1 MSGLQA
7 WATPGSGLPED
18 PPPPAQQPAG
28 QAPVPAPVRLAM
40 DRSELL
46 GGDIPLRPLGVSET
60 LDAAITSVRR
70 NPRAVLG
77 LALILT
83 SAVQVIL
90 TLAAYFLVGRSATGE
105 VTPGPL
111 VRSVGTQF
119 LLLAIGLVLTAYT
132 VLLLAGMLAPVLG
145 RTLFGLPG
153 TLRQAWR
160 DVRPSLARL
169 VAVATITMALSL
181 AVFTVP
187 VVPFILLVAG
197 NAPAGLSVL
206 AAIIGFPVGLAL
218 MVWLYILCVLAA
230 PAVVMERQSVP
241 RAFRRARQLL
251 SRRWWRVC
259 GTLLLTLLI
268 TMFIGLIAQVPF
280 FVLTRILF
288 GENPTGWA
296 ELMSLGLGTVGSILS
311 WSLIGPFDAG
321 VIALLYIDLRM
332 RREGLD
338 LELQTRDD
346 LDVHDFLELWRPSP
360 LVTGPGSG
368 HRPPSRGTP
377 LLRPAPSGSAPPYGG
392 TPPYGNAP
400 PPAAAPPYGTSQRPG
415 GGPSWHAAPPGT
427 GTPTTAWPNG
437 PRPGEHR

>member
-1 MSGLQA
+1 MPGLQA
-7 WATPGSGLPED
+7 WATPGSGVPED
-18 PPPPAQQPAG
+18 PPPSREPTG
-28 QAPVPAPVRLAM
+28 QEPGPAPSRLAA

-77 LALILT
+77 LALVLT

-90 TLAAYFLVGRSATGE
+90 TLGAYFLVGRSASDE
-105 VTPGPL
+105 VTPGPVL
-111 VRSVGTQF
+111 RSVGTQS
-119 LLLAIGLVLTAYT
+119 LLVVIGLVLTAYT

-160 DVRPSLARL
+160 DVQPSLVRL
-169 VAVATITMALSL
+169 VAVATITMSLSL
-181 AVFTVP
+181 VAMTLP
-187 VVPFILLVAG
+187 VVPFILLAAG
-197 NAPAGLSVL
+197 NAPAGLALL
-206 AAIIGFPVGLAL
+206 AALVGFPVGLAF
-218 MVWLYILCVLAA
+218 MVWLYVLCVLAA

-241 RAFRRARQLL
+241 QAFRRARQLL

-268 TMFIGLIAQVPF
+268 TIFIGLIAQVPF
-280 FVLTRILF
+280 FLMTRILF
-288 GENPTGWA
+288 GQNPTGWA
-296 ELMSLGLGTVGSILS
+296 ELSSLAVGTVGRILS

-346 LDVHDFLELWRPSP
+346 LEIHDFLDLWRPSP
-360 LVTGPGSG
+360 LVSAPDPG
-368 HRPPSRGTP
+368 HRPPSQGGAP
-377 LLRPAPSGSAPPYGG
+377 LLRPAPPGA
-392 TPPYGNAP
+392 AP
-400 PPAAAPPYGTSQRPG
+400 PP
-415 GGPSWHAAPPGT
+415 
-427 GTPTTAWPNG
+427 G
-437 PRPGEHR
+437 PRP

>member
-7 WATPGSGLPED
+7 WATPGSSVPED
-18 PPPPAQQPAG
+18 RQPVREPAG
-28 QAPVPAPVRLAM
+28 QGPGAGPARFAT

-83 SAVQVIL
+83 SAVQVTL
-90 TLAAYFLVGRSATGE
+90 TLVTYFLVGRSATDE
-105 VTPGPL
+105 ITPGL
-111 VRSVGTQF
+111 LERSVGTQF
-119 LLLAIGLVLTAYT
+119 LLAAIGLILTAYI

-160 DVRPSLARL
+160 DVRPSLVRL

-181 AVFTVP
+181 AAFAVP
-187 VVPFILLVAG
+187 VIPFILSVAG

-206 AAIIGFPVGLAL
+206 AAVIGFPLGLAL
-218 MVWLYILCVLAA
+218 TVWLYVLCVLAA
-230 PAVVMERQSVP
+230 PALVMERQGVP
-241 RAFRRARQLL
+241 QAFRRARQLL
-251 SRRWWRVC
+251 RRRWWRVC

-268 TMFIGLIAQVPF
+268 TIFIGLIAQVPF
-280 FVLTRILF
+280 FVLTNVLF
-288 GENPTGWA
+288 GQNPTGWA
-296 ELMSLGLGTVGSILS
+296 ELIALGLGTVGRIVS

-346 LDVHDFLELWRPSP
+346 LDVHDFLQLWRPSP
-360 LVTGPGSG
+360 LVTGPSAG
-368 HRPPSRGTP
+368 HRPPPRGGTP
-377 LLRPAPSGSAPPYGG
+377 LLRPAPSG
-392 TPPYGNAP
+392 T
-400 PPAAAPPYGTSQRPG
+400 APPYGTAPPRETAPPYGRPPRPG
-415 GGPSWHAAPPGT
+415 GPQ
-427 GTPTTAWPNG
+427 
-437 PRPGEHR
+437 